1 MSVVWKRLRVS
12 KELFDPVGLV
22 GTFLDWSLCPA
33 EIEDMSK
40 PNSEAEAFA
49 EHCTS
54 PQALR
59 NTLVWYLRGHLEES
73 AELVPFAERAIRLA
87 IQGMSSHKLDHPD
100 GKELTV
106 ASAIEGLNLSYFV
119 ESKVVQA
126 MMFGAKVL
134 RLPMCVMCSA
144 TAKYNAQIWTT
155 KEQCNLCQKH
165 FDEFAVKVIPADGV
179 DESAVNPSGVE
190 PEVFTYNEV
199 VATTEP
205 SVAGLGL
212 WSLASMD
219 TLLTYRDFAAA
230 LCQRSYRYFDQTF
243 DPSYLQILID
253 LLAKVFT
260 EDADGSVVLDEY
272 FLAGKSVRE
281 VDLFGIEGHLEGFP
295 ALVSALNTM
304 EEAHG
309 EEIVAVQRA
318 SLKLKKIWIMTYL
331 QAHLSD
337 EAKERTVSVQTLVDR
352 GLPPQPPRFDPFED
366 F

>member
-1 MSVVWKRLRVS
+1 MN
-12 KELFDPVGLV
+12 
-22 GTFLDWSLCPA
+22 
-33 EIEDMSK
+33 K
-40 PNSEAEAFA
+40 PNPEAEAFA

-87 IQGMSSHKLDHPD
+87 VQGLSSHKLNHPD
-100 GKELTV
+100 GNELTV
-106 ASAIEGLNLSYFV
+106 ASAIEKLNLSYFV

-126 MMFGAKVL
+126 MIFGAKVL

-155 KEQCNLCQKH
+155 KQQCNLCQKH
-165 FDEFAVKVIPADGV
+165 FDEFSVKVVPADGV
-179 DESAVNPSGVE
+179 DESAVNPSGVG

-199 VATTEP
+199 VVKTEP

-212 WSLASMD
+212 WSLESMD
-219 TLLTYRDFAAA
+219 TVLTYKDFAAA

-243 DPSYLQILID
+243 APRYLQTLID
-253 LLAKVFT
+253 LLAEVFT
-260 EDADGSVVLDEY
+260 GDADGSVVMDEH
-272 FLAGKSVRE
+272 FLLGNAVLA

-295 ALVSALNTM
+295 ALASAWNTM
-304 EEAHG
+304 KEAHG

-318 SLKLKKIWIMTYL
+318 SLKLQKIWIMTYL
-331 QAHLSD
+331 EAHLSD
-337 EAKERTVSVQTLVDR
+337 EAKKRTVSVQTLVDR
-352 GLPPQPPRFDPFED
+352 GLPQQPPPFDPFED